1 MVVKQQEQC
10 SLTFPKCLT
19 SSSSFFLFEKLSHYG
34 IQDNELKW
42 FTDYL
47 FLWKQVIRLEEV
59 LSEPDPVFTGV
70 PQGSILGPLLFLI
83 HYNDVQKPLCY
94 SKDLDAI
101 QLNLGKDINSL
112 ASWLWENELIINL
125 KREKLKK
132 SSLEQQKQTDLMAKK
147 WATER
152 MNLISTPQQVTIEC
166 MWTLWLRQS

>member
-47 FLWKQVIRLEEV
+47 FLSKQVIRLKEV
-59 LSEPDPVFTGV
+59 LSEPNPVFTGV

-112 ASWLWENELIINL
+112 ASWHVENELIINL
-125 KREKLKK
+125 KREKWRNPVRNSKN
-132 SSLEQQKQTDLMAKK
+132 KQIWWQRSEPLRE
-147 WATER
+147 W
-152 MNLISTPQQVTIEC
+152 ISYQHHNKLQ
-166 MWTLWLRQS
+166 

>member
-1 MVVKQQEQC
+1 MFIDFSKVFDIIIIIFPLWETVSLWHTGQWTEVVYW
-10 SLTFPKCLT
+10 L
-19 SSSSFFLFEKLSHYG
+19 
-34 IQDNELKW
+34 
-42 FTDYL
+42 
-47 FLWKQVIRLEEV
+47 LWKKVIWLKEM
-59 LSEPDPVFTGV
+59 LSEPNPVFTGV

-83 HYNDVQKPLCY
+83 HYNDVQKPLFY

-152 MNLISTPQQVTIEC
+152 MNLISTPLQVTIEC

>member
-19 SSSSFFLFEKLSHYG
+19 SSSSFFLFEKQSHYG

-47 FLWKQVIRLEEV
+47 FLWKQVIWLKEV
-59 LSEPDPVFTGV
+59 LSEPNPVFTGV

-112 ASWLWENELIINL
+112 ASWHVENELIINL
-125 KREKLKK
+125 KREKWRNPVWNSKN
-132 SSLEQQKQTDLMAKK
+132 KQIWWQRSEPLRE
-147 WATER
+147 W
-152 MNLISTPQQVTIEC
+152 ISYQHHNKLQ
-166 MWTLWLRQS
+166 